1 MNSTHEE
8 KKERI
13 FKAYEALKKVG
24 TYARVFLSMP
34 VVENVT
40 PLCLMDEKT
49 SERAQTDEILER
61 RHGIFSLKEASL
73 SVLDHMALY
82 GDGCFEGILIKN
94 KSVFLWKEHL
104 ERMFKSAEMLHID
117 IPYSRKQLTEMLLLT
132 CQKVDPSLWEQG
144 YIRFVVSRGLGDLG
158 INPAKCLG
166 ATVFALVSSI
176 SLYPP
181 SLYEQGISLGI
192 SRNIR
197 RPDAHILNPN
207 IKSNNYINNVLGLLG
222 GTSASDLESIM
233 LTERGFI
240 AEATVDNIFVIERS
254 EGWDKDPSK
263 VIVKTPRS
271 EYCLVGITRAITIKL
286 CKEKGYTVD
295 DEADLMPIDLIGDNR
310 ECFMTGTGAG
320 LMPVIS
326 IMGNP
331 IGKGHPGPVTQNLVK
346 EIQKAMDDPSMG
358 LSINADSSEVED
370 YLSSAST
377 LKGYS

>member
-8 KKERI
+8 QKERI

-24 TYARVFLSMP
+24 MYARVFLSMP

-40 PLCLMDEKT
+40 PLCLMDEKR
-49 SERAQTDEILER
+49 SELANTNEILER
-61 RHGIFSLKEASL
+61 RHGIFSLNEASL

-94 KSVFLWKEHL
+94 KSIFLWKDHL

-117 IPYSRKQLTEMLLLT
+117 IPYNRKQLTEMLLLT
-132 CQKVDPSLWEQG
+132 CQKVNPSLWEQG

-158 INPAKCLG
+158 INPAKCIS

-181 SLYEQGISLGI
+181 SLYDQGISLGI
-192 SRNIR
+192 SKNIR
-197 RPDAHILNPN
+197 RPDAKILNPN
-207 IKSNNYINNVLGLLG
+207 IKSNNYINNVLGLLE
-222 GTSASDLESIM
+222 GTSSSELESIM

-254 EGWDKDPSK
+254 EGWDKNPSK

-271 EYCLVGITRAITIKL
+271 EYCLRGITRAIAIKL
-286 CKEKGYTVD
+286 CKDRGYNVD

-320 LMPVIS
+320 LMPVVS

-331 IGKGHPGPVTQNLVK
+331 IGEGRPGPVTQNLVK
-346 EIQKAMDDPSMG
+346 EIQRAMGDPSLG
-358 LSINADSSEVED
+358 LSINTDPSGIED
-370 YLSSAST
+370 YLKSLSVIED
-377 LKGYS
+377 YY